1 VSGQRGGGRLAAV
14 AAVAVAALLA
24 LVIPGLAANGSG
36 DGAIRPDAEAVLSPL
51 GMSIAN
57 PPNPVLGADGRYH
70 LAYEITIVNQS
81 PATVAIE
88 QVQPRAGGT
97 PFGPPLEGAALEAL
111 LRVNGGGGPAI
122 PGGGSALL
130 FMDVTYDKGVA
141 APRLLTHG
149 FTITVRNPAQPDQT
163 LEFIGVATRVGQGR
177 AIEVAPP
184 LRGPG
189 WVTAEGCCSPINSHR
204 GATLSIDGTVRVPE
218 RFAIDFVQLNAD
230 DRLFTGPI
238 DELSSYAYFGVPIHS
253 ATAGTVVGLQDGRPE
268 QTPGALPTGQTI
280 QTAGGNY
287 VVVRIA
293 KGRFAFYAHMQ
304 PRSLRVGIGD
314 RVRAGQVLGLLGNT
328 GNTDAPHLHF
338 HIMDGPSPL
347 QSNGLPFVF
356 TSFTG
361 EGRVTDLA
369 ALVAGEVTPIDLQD
383 LAGAFRGRMP
393 LGYQVVDFGP

>member
-1 VSGQRGGGRLAAV
+1 
-14 AAVAVAALLA
+14 
-24 LVIPGLAANGSG
+24 
-36 DGAIRPDAEAVLSPL
+36 
-51 GMSIAN
+51 MSIAN

-81 PATVAIE
+81 PAEVTIE
-88 QVQPRAGGT
+88 RVQPRAGGKA
-97 PFGPPLEGAALEAL
+97 FGAPLEGPALEAL

-122 PGGGSALL
+122 PGGGSAVL
-130 FMDVTYDKGVA
+130 FLDVTYGVDAA
-141 APRLLTHG
+141 APRLLTHD
-149 FTITVRNPAQPDQT
+149 FRLTLSDPPQPDQ
-163 LEFIGVATRVGQGR
+163 EIAFVGVPTRVGQGR

-189 WVTAEGCCSPINSHR
+189 WVVGEGCCSPINSHR

-230 DRLFTGPI
+230 DRLFAGPI
-238 DELSSYAYFGVPIHS
+238 GELSSYAYFGAPIHS
-253 ATAGTVVGLQDGRPE
+253 ATAGTVVGLQDGLPE
-268 QTPGALPTGQTI
+268 QPPGALPAGQTV

-287 VVVRIA
+287 AVVRIA

-304 PRSLRVGIGD
+304 PGSLRVGIGD
-314 RVRAGQVLGLLGNT
+314 RVRTGRVLGLLGNT

-361 EGRVTDLA
+361 EGRVTDQA
-369 ALVAGEVTPIDLQD
+369 ALVAGEVTPIDRQD